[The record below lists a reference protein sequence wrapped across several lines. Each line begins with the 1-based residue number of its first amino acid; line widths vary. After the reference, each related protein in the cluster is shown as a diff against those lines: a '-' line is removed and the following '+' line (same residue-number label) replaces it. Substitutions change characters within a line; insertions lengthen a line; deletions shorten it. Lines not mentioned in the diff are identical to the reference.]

1 MAFLKEKKLLNS
13 NLEDSKV
20 FNFIENIDYM
30 DTFSVELTRDSD
42 IKDLYLC
49 LVNTKSR
56 TIEFLMSLRN
66 KIMSLFGF
74 KTEII
79 NSNNIKDIQVGN
91 KVGFFNIYFINE
103 HEIIAG
109 EEDKHLNFLVSF
121 YKRDTTLIVTTLV
134 KYNNI
139 FGKIYMTFVK
149 PFHKI
154 VVKNMLKNLK

>member
-1 MAFLKEKKLLNS
+1 MISDKILTSSLPSSSNINSFISKIDFSDSYEIRLKKDDDIKNIYLKFLLNS
-13 NLEDSKV
+13 PKLVK
-20 FNFIENIDYM
+20 
-30 DTFSVELTRDSD
+30 
-42 IKDLYLC
+42 YLM
-49 LVNTKSR
+49 L
-56 TIEFLMSLRN
+56 LRN

-79 NSNNIKDIQVGN
+79 NSNNIKDIQLGN

-109 EEDKHLNFLVSF
+109 EEDKHLDFLVSF

>member
-1 MAFLKEKKLLNS
+1 MISDKILTSSLPSSSNINSFISKIDFSDSYEIALKKDDDIKNIYLKFLLNS
-13 NLEDSKV
+13 PKLVK
-20 FNFIENIDYM
+20 
-30 DTFSVELTRDSD
+30 
-42 IKDLYLC
+42 YLM
-49 LVNTKSR
+49 L
-56 TIEFLMSLRN
+56 LRN

-79 NSNNIKDIQVGN
+79 NSNNIKDIQLGN

-109 EEDKHLNFLVSF
+109 EEDKHLDFLVSF

>member
-1 MAFLKEKKLLNS
+1 MISDKILTSSLPSSSNINSFISKIDFSDSYEITLKKDDDIKNIYLKLLLNS
-13 NLEDSKV
+13 PKLVK
-20 FNFIENIDYM
+20 
-30 DTFSVELTRDSD
+30 
-42 IKDLYLC
+42 YLM
-49 LVNTKSR
+49 L
-56 TIEFLMSLRN
+56 LRN

-109 EEDKHLNFLVSF
+109 EEDKHLDFLVSF

>member
-1 MAFLKEKKLLNS
+1 MISDKILTSSLPSSSNINSFISKIDFSDSYEIRLKKDDDIKNIYLKLLLNS
-13 NLEDSKV
+13 PKLVK
-20 FNFIENIDYM
+20 
-30 DTFSVELTRDSD
+30 
-42 IKDLYLC
+42 YLM
-49 LVNTKSR
+49 L
-56 TIEFLMSLRN
+56 LRN

-109 EEDKHLNFLVSF
+109 EEDKHLDFLVSF
-121 YKRDTTLIVTTLV
+121 YKSDTTLIVTTLV